1 MSIRLLSSPVCI
13 WQCLLLVPCLLVA
26 GYGHGQ
32 TVGPDFSVTTELLV
46 QSGQPA
52 PDGNGVFSDT
62 IVFPVLNDAGQVLV
76 WANLLATIDSGPLDD
91 WGFFVADCNVV
102 GMVLRGGDLS
112 AGGNFL
118 RLDPGSVASNTPFFT
133 RPFGIDFSGRIVLA
147 APDSAGELA
156 VYRGDGTST
165 ELLVQEGDSIGAG
178 SVTNITDSIPIS
190 MQVNDFGE
198 AGFFGF
204 VEIPDQPLQL
214 TSLLRADGTALQ
226 SLFNSG
232 QVLPDGRVVS
242 LALLQGTS
250 FSNDGSMAT
259 VLRTEGSGVNFGIYA
274 SDGVDVIKLL
284 HSGEPAADG
293 LGTFIPGMAVSPQ
306 HSSTGQVLSLYDV
319 DDFAQDYVGL
329 FAGDGLSLD
338 EVTRTGAASPDGNIG
353 SFSGAVDIND
363 NNTMVFGAFVD
374 ISIGNVRQLLM
385 RRGGET
391 IRIVSAFDV
400 LPEPIGLEV
409 RDPFAF
415 VLNEQDQVMFSGFV
429 IAEGVSREALF
440 LFDPEFG
447 LALVARTGQPFAG
460 DVLADIEV
468 ALPFFPNTMRYTHN
482 AQNAF
487 NNLGQQAFYYRLQ
500 NGQAGVALASTEF
513 IPDKSDLLFRDGF
526 ENLIP

>member
-1 MSIRLLSSPVCI
+1 MPIRSASPAVLAVATLL
-13 WQCLLLVPCLLVA
+13 A
-26 GYGHGQ
+26 AATGQ
-32 TVGPDFSVTTELLV
+32 SQTPAADFIVTTELLV

-52 PDGNGVFSDT
+52 PDGNGVFSDS

-76 WANLLATIDSGPLDD
+76 WANLLATTDPGPLDD
-91 WGFFVADCNVV
+91 WGFFVADRNAVSKV
-102 GMVLRGGDLS
+102 FRGGDLS
-112 AGGNFL
+112 ADGNFL
-118 RLDPGSVASNTPFFT
+118 QLDPGAVASNTPFLT
-133 RPFGIDFSGRIVLA
+133 RPFGIDVSGRIVLA

-165 ELLVQEGDSIGAG
+165 ELLVLDGDSVGAG
-178 SVTNITDSIPIS
+178 SVTNIADSIPTS
-190 MQVNDFGE
+190 MQVNDLGE
-198 AGFFGF
+198 AGFSGF
-204 VEIPDQPLQL
+204 VELPGQPQQL
-214 TSLLRADGTALQ
+214 SSLLRADGTALQ
-226 SLFNSG
+226 SLFNNG
-232 QVLPDGRVVS
+232 QVLPDNRVVS
-242 LALLQGTS
+242 LGFLQGTS

-259 VLRTEGSGVNFGIYA
+259 VLRTEGAGVNFGIYA

-293 LGTFIPGMAVSPQ
+293 LGTFIPGTGVSPQ

-329 FAGDGLSLD
+329 FTGDGLSLD
-338 EVTRTGAASPDGNIG
+338 EVTRTGATSPDGNIQ

-363 NNTMVFGAFVD
+363 NSTMVFGAFVAT
-374 ISIGNVRQLLM
+374 SIGSVRQLLM
-385 RRGGET
+385 RRGGQT
-391 IRIVSAFDV
+391 IPIVSAFDV

-429 IAEGVSREALF
+429 IADGASREALF

-447 LALVARTGQPFAG
+447 LALVARTGQAFAG

-468 ALPFFPNTMRYTHN
+468 ALPLFPNTMRYSHN

-487 NNLGQQAFYYRLQ
+487 NNSGQQAFYYRLQ
-500 NGQAGVALASTEF
+500 NGQAGVALATTEF
-513 IPDKSDLLFRDGF
+513 IPDESDLLFRDGF
-526 ENLIP
+526 ENMP